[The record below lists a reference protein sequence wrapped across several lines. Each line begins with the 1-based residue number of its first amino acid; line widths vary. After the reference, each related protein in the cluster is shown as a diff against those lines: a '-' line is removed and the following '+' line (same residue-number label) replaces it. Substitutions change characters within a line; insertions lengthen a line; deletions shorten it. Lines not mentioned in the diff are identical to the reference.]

1 LQLPACRAQAA
12 ELSAA
17 TGLLNEAVASR
28 DAEIERLNEAEA
40 SRVAEIELLN
50 DGLSARDNEVSSVQS
65 ERAALMWL
73 IDERTRLNREL
84 DSYAAQLAALQGR
97 FDKVTRSFRWR
108 FVEWMVHLPRSAGRL
123 LRGAFRAREPQLI
136 GKAGCSPSSAK
147 TPLDRPRLESTSSEG
162 MLQAHSPSVPLD
174 ERKATILVVSHDATR
189 TGAPILALN
198 LIQQFSARYNVVSL
212 ILGGGELADHFR
224 HASAAFFVV
233 DRTDVTDEQLDILI
247 EDIVSRTPLLFAIAN
262 TVESRRAL
270 KPLRDCRVPTVSLV
284 HEFSANTRPRS
295 AFPDVI
301 SLSTET
307 VFSTRM
313 TLEDVVSDFWLYP
326 GPSIHIERHG
336 KCVVPASPGAV
347 EEATVEKLWLTS
359 SLRPEGA
366 SRKFLVIGVGSID
379 LRKGVD
385 LFVDCATII
394 KDQPGGEKFQFVWIG
409 TDPYGE
415 SAYSFFVS
423 DQIRRAGLESQLKI
437 LRATSQ
443 IEVAYRAADLLIVS
457 SRLDPLPNVAT
468 DALTLGLPVLCF
480 EKTTGIADFLIEQG
494 LGDQCVAKYLD
505 THDLARK
512 VKALADSDELR
523 AGVSRRC
530 RAAAAK
536 EFDMHAYVSRI
547 EAIAMQAVG
556 NEARV
561 KDEVKLILTSRKFR
575 SDFFKHAGV
584 EELSEEKII
593 DDYLH
598 RMARGLDV
606 RKPMPGF
613 QPTVYS
619 FLQRSEGGEPV
630 DPLVDFLLKG
640 LPEGPWLQRVIQDGD
655 ERKAAATS
663 NARVALHLHTF
674 YPDQL
679 PGIVERLNLNASA
692 PDLFISVVTREG
704 AAEAREAVS
713 AYQGRL
719 VDLQITPNLGRDIG
733 PFLTQFGRV
742 LCSSYDIVGHLHTK
756 KSMHVKDRPFAEAWN
771 SFLLENIVGG
781 EHGGAMLDAILAAME
796 LDPAIGI
803 VFPDDPH
810 VIGWTKNRKFA
821 QTLAARMKC
830 GELPEHF
837 NFPVG
842 SMFWIRSAAL
852 AKFVELEL
860 DWRDYAP
867 EPLPIDG
874 TNVHAIERLFGV
886 VPAALGMTC
895 AVTNVR
901 GLTR

>member
-1 LQLPACRAQAA
+1 MAGRSRRGYLQLPAYREQAA
-12 ELSAA
+12 ELSTA
-17 TGLLNEAVASR
+17 TGRLNEAVASR
-28 DAEIERLNEAEA
+28 DAEIERP
-40 SRVAEIELLN
+40 N
-50 DGLSARDNEVSSVQS
+50 DALSDRDNELSSVKS
-65 ERAALMWL
+65 ERAALIWL
-73 IDERTRLNREL
+73 IDERRRLNEEL
-84 DSYAAQLAALQGR
+84 DSQAAQLVGLQR
-97 FDKVTRSFRWR
+97 RLDKVTRSFRWR
-108 FVEWMVHLPRSAGRL
+108 LVEGMVHLPRSAGRL
-123 LRGAFRAREPQLI
+123 LRRPFIRVASRH
-136 GKAGCSPSSAK
+136 SPSSAK
-147 TPLDRPRLESTSSEG
+147 TPPDRPRLESTSSEG
-162 MLQAHSPSVPLD
+162 MLQAHSPSVALD
-174 ERKATILVVSHDATR
+174 ELKATILVVSHDATR

-198 LIQQFSARYNVVSL
+198 LIQQFSARYNVISL

-224 HASAAFFVV
+224 QASAASFVA
-233 DRTDVTDEQLDILI
+233 DRLNMTDEEVDSLI
-247 EDIVSRTPLLFAIAN
+247 KDIVSRHPLLFAITN

-270 KPLRDCRVPTVSLV
+270 KPLRDRRVPTVSLV
-284 HEFSANTRPRS
+284 HEFSAATRPRS

-301 SLSTET
+301 LLSTET

-313 TLEDVVSDFWLYP
+313 TLEDVVSDFWLNP
-326 GPSIHIERHG
+326 GTSIHIERQG
-336 KCVVPASPGAV
+336 KCIVPASPGAA
-347 EEATVEKLWLTS
+347 EESTAERVWLTS
-359 SLRPEGA
+359 RLRPEGA

-423 DQIRRAGLESQLKI
+423 DQIRRAGLESQMKI

-443 IEVAYRAADLLIVS
+443 IEAAYRAADLLIVS

-512 VKALADSDELR
+512 VKAFADSDELR
-523 AGVSRRC
+523 ASVSRRC
-530 RAAAAK
+530 RAAAEK

-561 KDEVKLILTSRKFR
+561 KEEVETILASGKFR
-575 SDFFKHAGV
+575 GDFFKHAGV
-584 EELSEEKII
+584 ERASDEKMVE
-593 DDYLH
+593 DYLL
-598 RMARGLDV
+598 RMACGLGI
-606 RKPMPGF
+606 RKPAPGF
-613 QPTVYS
+613 QPTVYAS
-619 FLQRSEGGEPV
+619 LQQTEGPTERDPFSDFLQ
-630 DPLVDFLLKG
+630 KG
-640 LPEGPWLQRVIQDGD
+640 SPEGPWLQRVIQDHD
-655 ERKAAATS
+655 QQ
-663 NARVALHLHTF
+663 NARSTANLRVAVHLHAY
-674 YPDQL
+674 YPDQMA
-679 PGIVERLNLNASA
+679 GILKRLNLNSSA
-692 PDLFISVVTREG
+692 PDLFISVVTPEAAAQARE
-704 AAEAREAVS
+704 AAEAYR
-713 AYQGRL
+713 GRL

-733 PFLTQFGRV
+733 PFLTQFGRA
-742 LCSSYDIVGHLHTK
+742 LRDGYDIVGHLNTK

-781 EHGGAMLDAILAAME
+781 EHGGAMLDAILATME

-803 VFPDDPH
+803 VFPDDPD

-821 QTLAARMKC
+821 ETPAARMKC

-860 DWRDYAP
+860 GWRDYAP

-874 TNVHAIERLFGV
+874 TIVHAIERLFGV